1 MNTMKKVLQILLV
14 LILFCGAAAGTASAA
29 DVVTT
34 MPNVADVV
42 QEIGGDKVTVIYVAP
57 PTSVHISSDTIDSV
71 LQQNSDFIQHADLFN
86 KGEE

>member
-42 QEIGGDKVTVIYVAP
+42 QEIGGDKVTVI
-57 PTSVHISSDTIDSV
+57 
-71 LQQNSDFIQHADLFN
+71 
-86 KGEE
+86 